1 MADVGGLFS
10 QLFTYVLL
18 FEQSIVSGQAQRS
31 FEQVRDDI
39 KRMLQEQQRA
49 MATEG
54 MLESDC
60 QNAAFAVVAWVDE
73 TIMKLSVWE
82 YVNRWRANPLQRELF
97 DTQNAGELF
106 FDPHLKGLR
115 ADQKE
120 IREVYYL
127 ALGLGF
133 TGRYGLEVDGERT
146 LVQLRQAQAPHL
158 PMHVEEIQ
166 SIDKFTP
173 QPYEVPSPP
182 PPDFKRPWTD
192 LLLKAGLAL
201 LVIVPLVLWLIH
213 ILIPVQFQ
221 LTVRKSGSGSG
232 TVTSADGRI
241 NCGVDCSAKYA
252 RSTRIDL
259 KAVPDPGSRFKQWS
273 GDPGCSDGKI
283 SLSSDK
289 TCAADFEPEPPM
301 VQRWPDEK
309 IRQAILERLANQ
321 PCAKIGVAVQAGVV
335 SLSGRVASETQR
347 GEVRSIAQST
357 QDVVPPVSDTFDI
370 IPRPFCQVLDLL
382 EPFKEH
388 GEKQGFGLTMRLD
401 KPGDRPVY
409 KQYDNLTVTIQTP
422 TKFASYVY
430 VDYYTEVTQ
439 SAVGHVTPNRRQKLQ
454 ALAPGSTKT
463 VDLDS
468 GLNLVINAPFGLEL
482 ITVIASKT
490 PLFGS
495 TPRDDIEPSADTY
508 LTELRRAL
516 PNDVV
521 TSEVGAV
528 FSFII
533 TRP

>member
-18 FEQSIVSGQAQRS
+18 FEQSLVSGQAQRS

-39 KRMLQEQQRA
+39 KRMLRDQQKA
-49 MATEG
+49 MAAGG

-73 TIMKLSVWE
+73 TIMKLATWE

-146 LVQLRQAQAPHL
+146 LLQLRQAQAPHL

-173 QPYEVPSPP
+173 QPYAVPAPP

-213 ILIPVQFQ
+213 MIIPVQSQ
-221 LTVRKSGSGSG
+221 LTVRKRGSGSG

-241 NCGVDCSAKYA
+241 SCGADCSSKYA

-259 KAVPDPGSRFKQWS
+259 KAVPDPGSRFIQWS

-283 SLSSDK
+283 SLISDK
-289 TCAADFEPEPPM
+289 TCTAVFEPEPPK
-301 VQRWPDEK
+301 RLTDEE
-309 IRQAILERLANQ
+309 IRKAILDRLGNP
-321 PCAKIGVAVQAGVV
+321 PCAKITVAVQSGGV

-347 GEVRSIAQST
+347 GEVRGIAQST
-357 QDVVPPVSDTFDI
+357 QDVVQVSDTFDL

-401 KPGDRPVY
+401 KPGDRPGY
-409 KQYDNLTVTIQTP
+409 KKGDNLTVTVQVP
-422 TKFASYVY
+422 TKFASYLY
-430 VDYYTEVTQ
+430 VDYYTEVTEA
-439 SAVGHVTPNRRQKLQ
+439 AVGHVMPNRRHKIQ
-454 ALAPGSTKT
+454 ALAPGSTTT

-468 GLNLVINAPFGLEL
+468 GLNQVIAEPLGLEL

-490 PLFGS
+490 PLFAA
-495 TPRDDIEPSADTY
+495 PRSDIEPSAEAY

-516 PNDVV
+516 PSEVA